1 MEIGERCWFST
12 NPIKSGRFYSI
23 YEKLSLLVMED
34 LTKRGLEVRDRY
46 FDNKYGVECD
56 SGIIYDGNGT
66 GHKVGIRW
74 YFPKSKFILD
84 EIVKFAEDIN
94 QRYKA
99 IREETC
105 PDD

>member
-1 MEIGERCWFST
+1 VTGVFKFST

-23 YEKLSLLVMED
+23 YEEPTILIMED
-34 LTKRGLEVRDRY
+34 LTKRGLEVKDKY

-84 EIVKFAEDIN
+84 EIVKFGEDIN

>member
-1 MEIGERCWFST
+1 M
-12 NPIKSGRFYSI
+12 
-23 YEKLSLLVMED
+23 VMED
-34 LTKRGLEVRDRY
+34 LTKRGLEVRDKY

-56 SGIIYDGNGT
+56 TGIIYDGNGT

>member
-1 MEIGERCWFST
+1 
-12 NPIKSGRFYSI
+12 
-23 YEKLSLLVMED
+23 MED
-34 LTKRGLEVRDRY
+34 LSKRGLEVRDRY
-46 FDNKYGVECD
+46 FDTNYGAECD

-66 GHKVGIRW
+66 GYRVGIRW

-84 EIVKFAEDIN
+84 EIVRFAEVIN